1 MYMLNLVAPGPK
13 LIVAKTENQ
22 QALKQYLSIRKN
34 NKLKGYE
41 FMAVHHGGK
50 VGNAAGILANP
61 KSTKQEKRKASQ
73 VLNEHKKKKH

>member
-1 MYMLNLVAPGPK
+1 MKGCDYMP
-13 LIVAKTENQ
+13 
-22 QALKQYLSIRKN
+22 
-34 NKLKGYE
+34 
-41 FMAVHHGGK
+41 VHHGGK

>member
-1 MYMLNLVAPGPK
+1 MLYK
-13 LIVAKTENQ
+13 SQDHIAKYNTF
-22 QALKQYLSIRKN
+22 KQYLSIRKN